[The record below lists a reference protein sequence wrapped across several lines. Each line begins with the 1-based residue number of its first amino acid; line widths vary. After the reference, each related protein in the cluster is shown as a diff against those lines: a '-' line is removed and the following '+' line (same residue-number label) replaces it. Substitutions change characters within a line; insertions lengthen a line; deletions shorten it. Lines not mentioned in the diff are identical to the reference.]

1 MQKCKREEEKI
12 SFQNL
17 DAEETLL
24 TCSSCLE
31 LCSRGQSRSS
41 PGFVGER
48 AEVSQSSTSAPAEN
62 ACPLPHTEENFQWE
76 HQAPAKLFKRFN
88 SIDTCNFFWLC
99 LSSLFRYSFLLTP
112 FFRVLFSSLYF
123 LLYST
128 SVFPVFPHLY
138 FLLYSTSSSWLSFFC
153 SSDIVSRNSG
163 GIRFIL

>member
-31 LCSRGQSRSS
+31 SCSRGQSRSS

-62 ACPLPHTEENFQWE
+62 ACPLPHTEENFLLFFLFLEE
-76 HQAPAKLFKRFN
+76 HLAKQ
-88 SIDTCNFFWLC
+88 
-99 LSSLFRYSFLLTP
+99 
-112 FFRVLFSSLYF
+112 
-123 LLYST
+123 
-128 SVFPVFPHLY
+128 
-138 FLLYSTSSSWLSFFC
+138 
-153 SSDIVSRNSG
+153 RNNQELKT
-163 GIRFIL
+163 IILKY